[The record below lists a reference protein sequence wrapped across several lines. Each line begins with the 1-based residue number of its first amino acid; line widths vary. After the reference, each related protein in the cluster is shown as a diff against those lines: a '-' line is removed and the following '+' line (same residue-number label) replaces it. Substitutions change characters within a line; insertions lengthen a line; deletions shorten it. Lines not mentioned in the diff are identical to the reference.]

1 MFHPFRPASRR
12 PAQAGRLCYPAPS
25 PSLLRTSC
33 LKLLL
38 RAGSPE
44 KKLQMKS
51 SETSI
56 AENDGRSLETLLAQV
71 RTLPGI
77 KADLLGDFEVGATKY
92 SIPRFSF
99 LGPKSSDPI
108 RIGIFGTIHGDEPAG
123 AFAIARFLEN
133 LVREPGLAEGY
144 QVYAYPVCNPT
155 GFEDNTRFSRSGRDL
170 NREFWK
176 NSAEAEVQILENELR
191 TQHFHGLIQLH
202 ADDTSEGI
210 YGFVRGATL
219 TENLLRPALREA
231 GKILPRNNNAL
242 IDGFAALEGMIY
254 DVYEGILTA
263 PTEVQP
269 VPFEIIFETPH
280 GAPMDL
286 QVAALDAAIRTILQE
301 YRGMI
306 SFAQNI

>member
-1 MFHPFRPASRR
+1 
-12 PAQAGRLCYPAPS
+12 
-25 PSLLRTSC
+25 
-33 LKLLL
+33 
-38 RAGSPE
+38 
-44 KKLQMKS
+44 MKS

-56 AENDGRSLETLLAQV
+56 AENGGRSLEALLDQIRA
-71 RTLPGI
+71 LPGI
-77 KADLLGDFEVGATKY
+77 RTDLLGAFGVREKTY

-99 LGPKSSDPI
+99 SGPNSSDPI

-123 AFAIARFLEN
+123 AFALARFLEN

-144 QVYAYPVCNPT
+144 QIHAYPVCNPT
-155 GFEDNTRFSRSGRDL
+155 GFEDNTRCSRSGRDL

-176 NSAEAEVQILENELR
+176 NSVEAEVRILENELR

-242 IDGFAALEGMIY
+242 IDGFAAREGMIY

-263 PTEVQP
+263 PAEVQP
-269 VPFEIIFETPH
+269 VPFEVIFETPH

-286 QVAALDAAIRTILQE
+286 QVAALDVAIRTILHE

-306 SFAQNI
+306 SFAQDI